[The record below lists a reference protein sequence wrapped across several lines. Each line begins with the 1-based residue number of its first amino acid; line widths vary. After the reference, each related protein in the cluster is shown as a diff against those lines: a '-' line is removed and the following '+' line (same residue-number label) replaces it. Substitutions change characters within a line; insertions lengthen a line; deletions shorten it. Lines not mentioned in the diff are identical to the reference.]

1 MLEVEE
7 KIQLRFEIRA
17 FCYKMQLKV
26 TLLFKFG
33 MVYFVWLS
41 DKKTVASNILLLTI
55 YFVILSNSE

>member
-17 FCYKMQLKV
+17 FCYKMLLKV

-41 DKKTVASNILLLTI
+41 DKKTVASNFLLLTI
-55 YFVILSNSE
+55 YFVILSNSD